1 MSKER
6 DLRRGQAGRRVNARD
21 FRSDKSDSDRNM
33 VLEQSNVSKP
43 NNGKGNGKG
52 KGKGN
57 GFSAPVSFGR
67 TEEGL
72 WRDKRGKAVP
82 HDRLDSKLRKK
93 SRPSVNVPRGLERER
108 ILPSSVKDRLS
119 SIRNPLER
127 ASVKKKANKKAPLK
141 PRGRW
146 W

>member
-1 MSKER
+1 MSEER

-21 FRSDKSDSDRNM
+21 FRSDKSDRDRNI
-33 VLEQSNVSKP
+33 VLERSNVSKP
-43 NNGKGNGKG
+43 NKGNGNG
-52 KGKGN
+52 NGN
-57 GFSAPVSFGR
+57 GFSAPGIFGR

-72 WRDKRGKAVP
+72 WRDKRGRAVP
-82 HDRLDSKLRKK
+82 QDRLDSRVRNI
-93 SRPSVNVPRGLERER
+93 SRPRVKVPRGLQRER
-108 ILPSSVKDRLS
+108 ILPSAVKDRLF

-127 ASVKKKANKKAPLK
+127 ASVKKKANKKAPLR